1 MIIADI
7 VLPYVTSA
15 LLATKGLLTGFYLN
29 RLHEFGVQ
37 NVSSGSL
44 ASTPSGSAEASSRAM
59 TQATPVVSGAGRAPH
74 VVNINRDNGYADLP
88 SDLNVPG
95 SVPIGSFDCVILTA
109 VMQFLFPETA
119 WPTSGR
125 RPPLVGS

>member
-1 MIIADI
+1 MS
-7 VLPYVTSA
+7 LQ
-15 LLATKGLLTGFYLN
+15 LCLATKGLLTGFYLN

-37 NVSSGSL
+37 NVSSATISSGSL
-44 ASTPSGSAEASSRAM
+44 ASTPSGSAGASSRAR

-74 VVNINRDNGYADLP
+74 VVNINRDNRYADLP

-95 SVPIGSFDCVILTA
+95 SVPIGSFDCVILTP